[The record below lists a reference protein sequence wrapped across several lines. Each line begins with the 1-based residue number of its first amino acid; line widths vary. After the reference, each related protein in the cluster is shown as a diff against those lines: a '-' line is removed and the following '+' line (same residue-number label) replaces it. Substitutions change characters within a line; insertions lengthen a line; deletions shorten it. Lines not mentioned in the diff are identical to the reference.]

1 MLACLAR
8 RYGLPALVALAQSG
22 DPECRYAA
30 ALCLRKLTPNEA
42 AHLSLVESG
51 ALPALMQLVRPKH
64 RKPTVSPWAASASA
78 AAVSKA
84 RGLGS
89 SSGALALAG
98 ADAGSPD
105 NTQMLLAGS
114 LNNES
119 DEEEGEENDEEVV
132 LDAKTSLVV
141 RTHALASL
149 RDLSDNPDVQKAFV
163 EEVRV
168 PTAFFADPR
177 APSLQAAA
185 RAFPQDATTAHPS
198 SQKPNTKFC
207 TRARLW

>member
-1 MLACLAR
+1 
-8 RYGLPALVALAQSG
+8 
-22 DPECRYAA
+22 
-30 ALCLRKLTPNEA
+30 
-42 AHLSLVESG
+42 
-51 ALPALMQLVRPKH
+51 MQLVCPKH

-89 SSGALALAG
+89 SNMSSGALALAG

-105 NTQMLLAGS
+105 NNTQMLLAGS